1 MQDISL
7 INSISSKFG
16 TPVYIYWEEIII
28 EQIQKILNLFSGI
41 NFSPTYAVKAN
52 FNPKLLELIWKNG
65 FGMEVASIGELFGV
79 TKAHIKLKDVIWNS
93 NCKTKEEMK
102 FFLDSGVGRIN
113 IDSIEELKDWI
124 ELFSCNSFK
133 NKPKFYLRINPN
145 ISVDTHNFIK
155 TGLITHKFGIPI
167 NSIPDCIDIA
177 KREDFYISGLHI
189 HLGSQITEIEPFVE
203 AFEEATLILKK
214 FNLNEINIGGGFG
227 INYTGNE
234 INLNAYRQR
243 VVPILKDFKVIAE
256 FGRFIVG
263 ESSVYLTKVIR
274 IKHNG
279 AKTFVVVDGGMNHL
293 IRPALYGAVHPFKII
308 GKTSNVK
315 ENYDIVG
322 PICESGDVLYRNAT
336 DFLPEKGSLI
346 AFCVVGAYGFSMAN
360 HYNGYPLPP
369 EVLVHN
375 DSSIELIRT
384 RETFNDLYRG
394 VK

>member
-375 DSSIELIRT
+375 DGSIELIRT

>member
-1 MQDISL
+1 MQNVSL

-375 DSSIELIRT
+375 DGSIELIRT

>member
-7 INSISSKFG
+7 INSISSKFD

-41 NFSPTYAVKAN
+41 NFFPTYAVKAN

-102 FFLDSGVGRIN
+102 FFIDSGVGRIN

>member
-28 EQIQKILNLFSGI
+28 EQIQKILNLFSEI

-102 FFLDSGVGRIN
+102 FFIDSGVGRIN

-124 ELFSCNSFK
+124 ELFSCKSFK

-145 ISVDTHNFIK
+145 ISVNTHKFIK

-203 AFEEATLILKK
+203 AFEEVALILKK
-214 FNLNEINIGGGFG
+214 YNLNEINIGGGFG

-234 INLNAYRQR
+234 INLNAYRQK

-336 DFLPEKGSLI
+336 EFLPEKGSLI
-346 AFCVVGAYGFSMAN
+346 AFCAAGAYGFSMAN

-375 DSSIELIRT
+375 DGSIELIRT
-384 RETFNDLYRG
+384 RETFKDLYRG

>member
-322 PICESGDVLYRNAT
+322 PMCESGDVLYRNAT

-375 DSSIELIRT
+375 DGSIELIRT

>member
-28 EQIQKILNLFSGI
+28 EQIQKILNLFSEI

-102 FFLDSGVGRIN
+102 FFIDSGVGRIN

-145 ISVDTHNFIK
+145 ISVNTHKFIK

-167 NSIPDCIDIA
+167 NAIPDCIDIA

-203 AFEEATLILKK
+203 AFEEVALILKK
-214 FNLNEINIGGGFG
+214 YNLNEINIGGGFG

-375 DSSIELIRT
+375 DGSIELIRT

>member
-1 MQDISL
+1 MQNVSL

>member
-28 EQIQKILNLFSGI
+28 EQIQKILNLFSEI

-102 FFLDSGVGRIN
+102 FFIDSGVGRIN

-145 ISVDTHNFIK
+145 ISVNTHKFIK

-189 HLGSQITEIEPFVE
+189 HLGSQITEIEPFVV
-203 AFEEATLILKK
+203 AFEEVALILKK
-214 FNLNEINIGGGFG
+214 YNLNEINIGGGFG

-336 DFLPEKGSLI
+336 EFLPEKGSLI
-346 AFCVVGAYGFSMAN
+346 AFCAAGAYGFSMAN

-375 DSSIELIRT
+375 DGSIELIRT
-384 RETFNDLYRG
+384 RETFKDLYRG

>member
-7 INSISSKFG
+7 INSISSKFD

-28 EQIQKILNLFSGI
+28 KQIQKILNLFSGI

-52 FNPKLLELIWKNG
+52 SNPKLLELIWKNG

-93 NCKTKEEMK
+93 NCKTKEEMN

-124 ELFSCNSFK
+124 ELFSCKSFK

-145 ISVDTHNFIK
+145 ISVNTHKFIK

-177 KREDFYISGLHI
+177 KREDFHISGLHI

-203 AFEEATLILKK
+203 AFEEVALILKK
-214 FNLNEINIGGGFG
+214 YNLNEINIGGGFG

-234 INLNAYRQR
+234 INLNTYRQK
-243 VVPILKDFKVIAE
+243 VVPILRDFKVIAE

-336 DFLPEKGSLI
+336 EFLPEKGSLI
-346 AFCVVGAYGFSMAN
+346 AFCAAGAYGFSMAN

-375 DSSIELIRT
+375 DGSIELIRA
-384 RETFNDLYRG
+384 RETFKDLYRG

>member
-28 EQIQKILNLFSGI
+28 EQIQKILNLFSEI

-102 FFLDSGVGRIN
+102 FFIDSGVGRIN

-145 ISVDTHNFIK
+145 ISVNTHKFIK

-203 AFEEATLILKK
+203 AFEEVALILKK
-214 FNLNEINIGGGFG
+214 YNLNEINIGGGFG

-375 DSSIELIRT
+375 DGSIELIRT

>member
-7 INSISSKFG
+7 INSISSKFD

-28 EQIQKILNLFSGI
+28 EQIQKILNLFSEI

-93 NCKTKEEMK
+93 NCKTKEEMN

-145 ISVDTHNFIK
+145 ISVNTHKFIK
-155 TGLITHKFGIPI
+155 TGLNIHKFGIPI
-167 NSIPDCIDIA
+167 NSIPDCINMA
-177 KREDFYISGLHI
+177 KRGDFHISGFQI
-189 HLGSQITEIEPFVE
+189 HLGSQITEIEPFVK
-203 AFEEATLILKK
+203 AFEEVALILQKY
-214 FNLNEINIGGGFG
+214 NLNEINIGGGFG

-336 DFLPEKGSLI
+336 DFLPEEGSLI
-346 AFCVVGAYGFSMAN
+346 AFCAAGAYGFSMAN

-375 DSSIELIRT
+375 DGSIELIRT

>member
-93 NCKTKEEMK
+93 NCKTKEEMN

-145 ISVDTHNFIK
+145 ISVNTHKFIK

-203 AFEEATLILKK
+203 AFEEVALILKK
-214 FNLNEINIGGGFG
+214 YNLNEINIGGGFG

-234 INLNAYRQR
+234 INLNAYRQK

-375 DSSIELIRT
+375 DGSIELIRA
-384 RETFNDLYRG
+384 RETFKDLYRG
-394 VK
+394 VR